1 MIELLGIGAT
11 RHFGRGNIVLE
22 YDWET
27 SVGYWL
33 CATSTAMKRALSAS
47 LAKEGMTFRQWEV
60 LAWLSVN
67 GDLSQAELADCL
79 NIEPHTLAGVL
90 RRMERDRWLERR
102 SSPHDRR
109 KNTIHPTEKAEEA
122 WARAVECC
130 HQVRAQAVAGLAD
143 AELQQF
149 KATCD
154 RIRENLA
161 EFADS
166 PQPAAANAVLE
177 PAGSV
182 R

>member
-1 MIELLGIGAT
+1 LEQQAT

-27 SVGYWL
+27 SVGHWL
-33 CATSTAMKRALSAS
+33 CSTSSAMKRALSAS

-122 WARAVECC
+122 WARAVQCC
-130 HQVRAQAVAGLAD
+130 HQVRAQAVAGLSD
-143 AELQQF
+143 GELQQF
-149 KATCD
+149 KAICD

-161 EFADS
+161 DYAES
-166 PQPAAANAVLE
+166 VHVAARPVDVEAAV
-177 PAGSV
+177 AV
-182 R
+182 V